1 MMRGNTR
8 TAQGTRDDARA
19 VSAESIDWKGFI
31 REVGGQFRNVCIVVL
46 TFAALALIVWAGA
59 QEINRLEQRIVLL
72 EKGK

>member
-1 MMRGNTR
+1 MIRRNIRAG
-8 TAQGTRDDARA
+8 QGVRDEARA
-19 VSAESIDWKGFI
+19 VQAESIDWKGFI
-31 REVGGQFRNVCIVVL
+31 REVGDQFRNVCMVVL